1 MCQVHLDQDQFVSRS
16 LNFIGGSSDFFE
28 IPAKVVVFG
37 FVVVDIFDKG
47 GFSGI
52 LLTSLS
58 KSFDCID
65 QDVYVRYMCDM
76 FFIEIEIIDFANY
89 VDNNTPYTCN
99 FQIEK
104 VTETL
109 EKNAEK
115 LFQWFY
121 NKFLKVN
128 PEKCHF
134 LTNNLEK
141 TAIDIRSDK
150 YYFE

>member
-37 FVVVDIFDKG
+37 FVVVDVFDKG

-52 LLTSLS
+52 LMTSLS

-65 QDVYVRYMCDM
+65 QDVYVRFMCDM

-89 VDNNTPYTCN
+89 VDP
-99 FQIEK
+99 
-104 VTETL
+104 ETL